1 MQAPSKNEQTAIRLE
16 ILGPTKQVLLFGE
29 YLKDKLVIGRILSA
43 DLRIDDPRVS
53 RIHALIEAKNGQIV
67 VTDLASTHGTFVNDQ
82 KIIESKL
89 NWGDVIRLGLVEV
102 RVQKGSGKTVAPANI
117 SFDKRPAIDGET
129 TQLELDREELENK
142 RQPSE
147 RRKKDVLPDENRLDE
162 RRSGE
167 RRGSGEQRS
176 GERRKGDGKLPANI
190 KEERRSGKD
199 RRQEATDERRVG
211 ERRRIDRRI
220 FDITSLERRIEERR
234 SRRNDDDLL
243 GDELEKA
250 FTPASHGRELEVTAL
265 WGDHILDVSNFA
277 DPVVLTAGESPKNH
291 YIIPSEG
298 IPDEFPLISLED
310 DGTAYLAFTDQMQG
324 TVRAKEN
331 MYTLDSLR
339 NEKFVKR
346 MADYYVVSLKQDDF
360 AKVSIGSINFFALYV
375 RPAPRIKAAPLL
387 DKDPLLMRT
396 FIGSILFLVLL
407 FTGVSLVPQPKP
419 VTIEMIP
426 ERYAKIVI
434 KKRPVI
440 KPPDGIVAKNED
452 NKQGGSVMGEGGRPP
467 GEEGKVGKQNL
478 PPKETPQAILP
489 KSKPKEKPPEAPKQ
503 AAPAPEKPKVPPRK
517 VVDANKAK
525 SVGLLKAFSQS
536 GLQKEFKSLLDTN
549 EGPEGK
555 GGFDEFGKAVS
566 GLRGKT
572 IEETG
577 GAGGKGLKGVDIG
590 GGGKTVG
597 IDGPSTKG
605 LGRGYE
611 GSGIGEGLSG
621 PGRLGQKG
629 EHAISIISENVQV
642 LAGLPKDVINA
653 VVQRHRPEIRGCY
666 DSALQ
671 RNPKLRGK
679 IVVAFNIQPNGI
691 VSYAGVK
698 ESTLGDGGLEN
709 CIVSRIKTWVFP
721 KPEAP
726 VVTEV
731 TAYPFYLSPSN

>member
-360 AKVSIGSINFFALYV
+360 AKVSIGSINFFA
-375 RPAPRIKAAPLL
+375 
-387 DKDPLLMRT
+387 
-396 FIGSILFLVLL
+396 SI
-407 FTGVSLVPQPKP
+407 
-419 VTIEMIP
+419 I
-426 ERYAKIVI
+426 
-434 KKRPVI
+434 
-440 KPPDGIVAKNED
+440 
-452 NKQGGSVMGEGGRPP
+452 
-467 GEEGKVGKQNL
+467 
-478 PPKETPQAILP
+478 
-489 KSKPKEKPPEAPKQ
+489 
-503 AAPAPEKPKVPPRK
+503 
-517 VVDANKAK
+517 
-525 SVGLLKAFSQS
+525 
-536 GLQKEFKSLLDTN
+536 KSLN
-549 EGPEGK
+549 
-555 GGFDEFGKAVS
+555 
-566 GLRGKT
+566 
-572 IEETG
+572 
-577 GAGGKGLKGVDIG
+577 
-590 GGGKTVG
+590 
-597 IDGPSTKG
+597 
-605 LGRGYE
+605 
-611 GSGIGEGLSG
+611 
-621 PGRLGQKG
+621 
-629 EHAISIISENVQV
+629 
-642 LAGLPKDVINA
+642 
-653 VVQRHRPEIRGCY
+653 
-666 DSALQ
+666 
-671 RNPKLRGK
+671 
-679 IVVAFNIQPNGI
+679 
-691 VSYAGVK
+691 
-698 ESTLGDGGLEN
+698 
-709 CIVSRIKTWVFP
+709 
-721 KPEAP
+721 
-726 VVTEV
+726 
-731 TAYPFYLSPSN
+731 